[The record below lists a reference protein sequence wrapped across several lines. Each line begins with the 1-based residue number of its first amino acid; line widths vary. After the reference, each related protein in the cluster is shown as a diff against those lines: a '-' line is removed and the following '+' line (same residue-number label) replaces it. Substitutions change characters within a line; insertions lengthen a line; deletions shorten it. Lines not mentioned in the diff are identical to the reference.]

1 MFQEPIGFA
10 VAFALWIFGR
20 EGRKTILPGREKALL
35 GTETRCGKSKKFN
48 GSRVWWGLEVARASS
63 GRMEVIE
70 CWLHEREGG
79 SKRA

>member
-1 MFQEPIGFA
+1 MGERTPFM
-10 VAFALWIFGR
+10 
-20 EGRKTILPGREKALL
+20 

-63 GRMEVIE
+63 GRMEVME

>member
-20 EGRKTILPGREKALL
+20 EGLLPLGERTPFM

-63 GRMEVIE
+63 GRMEVME